1 MPIEVI
7 QAPSTLIEVL
17 GCWNPAYGSFYD
29 TTTQYMASATAEQ
42 TMKLNS
48 TDFVKGMNLINGDTI
63 RLDNAGK
70 FSIQFS
76 IQLQKLTGGT
86 VGADIWL
93 RKNGVDVPD
102 TNGSVIVTGGSGT
115 KSRKV
120 ISWNWF
126 IDAAAT
132 DEYQIMWWS
141 EVTDLELL
149 SLPAV
154 TGVEPPPNRPTTPSV
169 IVTVTQVG
177 I

>member
-7 QAPSTLIEVL
+7 QSPTTLIEVL
-17 GCWNPAYGSFYD
+17 GCYSPAYGSFYD
-29 TTTQYMASATAEQ
+29 TTTQFMGSTATEKPMA
-42 TMKLNS
+42 LNH
-48 TDFVKGMNLINGDTI
+48 TDFVKGMNLVSGNTI

-70 FSIQFS
+70 YSIQFS
-76 IQLQKLTGGT
+76 VQFQKLTGGT
-86 VGADIWL
+86 AQADIWL

-102 TNGSVIVTGGSGT
+102 TNGSIIITGGSGT

-132 DEYQIMWWS
+132 DEYQLVWWS
-141 EVTDLELL
+141 DYTDLALL
-149 SLPAV
+149 ALPAV
-154 TGVEPPPNRPTTPSV
+154 TGTEPPPNRPTTPSV